1 MMNTEDMTSRQ
12 KKELRETFLFLGLN
26 EETVEKILMD
36 PGCTVK
42 RYERGEIVFR
52 PDEYSRSL
60 AYIISGSCKVT
71 MGQKGS
77 GKLPMNVLSRG
88 DFFGVAAL
96 FNEDVRYVTSVE
108 AVKSTSILFMDQQL
122 VMECIEKVPGFA
134 MNYIRFMGNRIR
146 FLNRKIEIL
155 AKGNS
160 EKSLAGFLLSSY
172 TAHGIEFTLPTSCSE
187 LARALN
193 ISRSS
198 LYRALEDLEN
208 RKIMSR
214 EGRKIRILDPD
225 SLGDID
231 I

>member
-1 MMNTEDMTSRQ
+1 MEKDEMTSKQ
-12 KKELRETFLFLGLN
+12 IKELRDTFLFRGLY
-26 EETVEKILMD
+26 EETVERILMN
-36 PGCTVK
+36 PGSTMK
-42 RYERGEIVFR
+42 KYRKGEIIFR

-60 AYIISGSCKVT
+60 GYIVSGTCKVT
-71 MGQKGS
+71 MDQKGS
-77 GKLPMNVLSRG
+77 GKLPMTILSKG
-88 DFFGVAAL
+88 SFFGVAAL

-172 TAHGIEFTLPTSCSE
+172 TAHGMEFTLPTSCSE

>member
-1 MMNTEDMTSRQ
+1 MNINEMTSKQ
-12 KKELRETFLFLGLN
+12 IKELMDTFLFRGLY
-26 EETVEKILMD
+26 EETVERILIH
-36 PGCTVK
+36 PNCTVK
-42 RYERGEIVFR
+42 KYERGQIVFR

-71 MGQKGS
+71 MDQKGS
-77 GKLPMNVLSRG
+77 GKLPMNILSKG
-88 DFFGVAAL
+88 SFFGVAAL
-96 FNEDVRYVTSVE
+96 FNEDVRYVTSIE
-108 AVKSTSILFMDQQL
+108 AVRATSILFMDQQL

-172 TAHGIEFTLPTSCSE
+172 TTRGTEFTLPMSCSE

-198 LYRALEDLEN
+198 LYRAMEDLEN
-208 RKIMSR
+208 RKIISR
-214 EGRKIRILDPD
+214 EGRKISILDPD